1 MIPGPLRLESF
12 DRPGAGART
21 WPAGT
26 PSDPEVLTE
35 EQRLAAY
42 EKGYAAGWDDAV
54 AAQAN
59 DATRLREDL
68 AQNLR
73 DLAFTF
79 HEARTHVLRSLE
91 PLLRAMADRVLPEV
105 ARAGFG
111 ASVVAEAVAA
121 AASAAASSVEVCV
134 APGSIA
140 AVEAVLGDDPALPVR
155 LSADPLLAEGQAR
168 FRWET
173 GESAL
178 DLDAL
183 LAAIRSLV
191 DDFLSQSQERQVHH
205 G

>member
-1 MIPGPLRLESF
+1 MIPGRLRLESF
-12 DRPGAGART
+12 DAPGALPGGAAGAG
-21 WPAGT
+21 PA
-26 PSDPEVLTE
+26 PEVLAE

-42 EKGYAAGWDDAV
+42 EQGYAAGWDDAV
-54 AAQAN
+54 RAQAD
-59 DATRLREDL
+59 DAARLREDL

-79 HEARTHVLRSLE
+79 HEARIHVLRSLE

-111 ASVVAEAVAA
+111 AAVVAEAMAA
-121 AASAAASSVEVCV
+121 ARTAAGAPVDVLV
-134 APGSIA
+134 APASLA
-140 AVEAVLGDDPALPVR
+140 AVQAALGEDPALPVR
-155 LSADPLLAEGQAR
+155 LVADPLLAEGQAR
-168 FRWET
+168 FRRPGE
-173 GESAL
+173 ESAL

-191 DDFLSQSQERQVHH
+191 DDFLSQSQERQMHH